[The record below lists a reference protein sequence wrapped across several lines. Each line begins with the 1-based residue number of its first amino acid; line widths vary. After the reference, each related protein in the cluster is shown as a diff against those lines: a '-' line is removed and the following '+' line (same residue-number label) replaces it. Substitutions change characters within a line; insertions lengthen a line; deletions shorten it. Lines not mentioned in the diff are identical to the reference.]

1 MISTKQ
7 RTIALSAITIAA
19 AIALFASALLVA
31 AYQAYAFRG
40 HGFGFGFGRF
50 GGFGGFGWGGYDG
63 GWGSNR
69 CAWFG
74 CGVGSGGWFPWGPP
88 TPAFAG

>member
-7 RTIALSAITIAA
+7 RTIALSTIAIAA
-19 AIALFASALLVA
+19 AIALFASLPLL
-31 AYQAYAFRG
+31 AYAF
-40 HGFGFGFGRF
+40 
-50 GGFGGFGWGGYDG
+50 WG
-63 GWGSNR
+63 GWGWGEYGGGWGVNR

-88 TPAFAG
+88 TPAWNG